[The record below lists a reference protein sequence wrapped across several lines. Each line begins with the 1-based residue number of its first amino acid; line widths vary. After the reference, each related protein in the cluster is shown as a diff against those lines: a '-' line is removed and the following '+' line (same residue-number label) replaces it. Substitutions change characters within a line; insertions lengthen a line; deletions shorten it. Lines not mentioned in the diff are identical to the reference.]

1 MWWWGGR
8 WPRHLV
14 PSRSSAAWL
23 FFAWPWEAV
32 ALQLRAGRWRG
43 AGHLQPLLTCWGAAG
58 RGLQTRGRSSGGAQ
72 GRATCLLCLR
82 DISCSLISDL
92 HRYPVQVVTWG
103 VAPVAQGD
111 LLSLPH
117 ASAPHIS
124 TFRPE
129 RLPARSRGLRAWCEL
144 FPGLHGIQGPVSV
157 HRQPDVRDLQHHP
170 GPGSH
175 GPSARR
181 ERGHRGGGAEAVAGA
196 RHHRPGG
203 PCAQPPRGGGG
214 RGCVPSCDCRQAS
227 QLPPVCHQGDEQG
240 CSRCGRPS
248 QAQRGGRV
256 WGAHHCQPGYRRL
269 PLLGQEL
276 GQGRGLC
283 HIAPCQ
289 PGPYHCRPPHLPA
302 VQVRGGSGWPR
313 AACVLHAHHGLSLL
327 AAQASLAQKLGQ
339 HLPPGAPALPCPC
352 PVLVPCTQCR
362 PCPAPSLTHLQPV
375 GRAGQGGR
383 QSWLGLGGPQKGRP
397 LWAPLSPACSS
408 GDLQVTGSAHCTFT
422 TAQKAVGKDDFT
434 LIPEGTNGVEERM
447 SVVWEKCVASGK
459 MDENQFVAVTSTNA
473 AKIFNFYPR
482 KGRVALGSD
491 ADLVIWNPRA
501 TKIISARSHNLN
513 VEHNILEGVECRGA
527 PSVVISQG
535 RVVLEDGNMFV
546 TPGAGRFIPRK
557 TFPDFVYKRIKARNR
572 LAEIHGVPRGLY
584 DGPVHEVIMPAKPGG
599 SAQARPSC
607 PGKSSIPTVRNLH
620 QSGFSLSGSQAD
632 DHVARRTAQKIM
644 APPGGRSNIT
654 SLS

>member
-1 MWWWGGR
+1 MSILLPKG
-8 WPRHLV
+8 LD
-14 PSRSSAAWL
+14 
-23 FFAWPWEAV
+23 
-32 ALQLRAGRWRG
+32 Q
-43 AGHLQPLLTCWGAAG
+43 GHLPPV
-58 RGLQTRGRSSGGAQ
+58 SG
-72 GRATCLLCLR
+72 
-82 DISCSLISDL
+82 DVSCSLISNL
-92 HRYPVQVVTWG
+92 QRYPVQVVTWG

-111 LLSLPH
+111 LLSLPC
-117 ASAPHIS
+117 ASATHIS
-124 TFRPE
+124 TFRPG
-129 RLPARSRGLRAWCEL
+129 RLQVRSRGLRAWCEL
-144 FPGLHGIQGPVSV
+144 FPGLHGVQGPVSV

-170 GPGSH
+170 GPGSR

-181 ERGHRGGGAEAVAGA
+181 EWGHRGGGAEAVAGV

-214 RGCVPSCDCRQAS
+214 RGCVSSCDCCQAS
-227 QLPPVCHQGDEQG
+227 QLSPVCHQGDEQG

-256 WGAHHCQPGYRRL
+256 WGAHHCQPGHRWL

-276 GQGRGLC
+276 GQGCGLR
-283 HIAPCQ
+283 HITPRQ
-289 PGPYHCRPPHLPA
+289 PGPHHCRPPHLPA
-302 VQVRGGSGWPR
+302 V
-313 AACVLHAHHGLSLL
+313 
-327 AAQASLAQKLGQ
+327 
-339 HLPPGAPALPCPC
+339 
-352 PVLVPCTQCR
+352 
-362 PCPAPSLTHLQPV
+362 QPV

-383 QSWLGLGGPQKGRP
+383 QSWLGLGGLRKGRP

-422 TAQKAVGKDDFT
+422 TAQKAVGKDNFT

-473 AKIFNFYPR
+473 AKIFNLYPR

-513 VEHNILEGVECRGA
+513 VEYNILEGVECRGA

-546 TPGAGRFIPRK
+546 TPGTGRFIPRK

-584 DGPVHEVIMPAKPGG
+584 DGPVQEVMVPAKPGG